1 MGRLVAPKSYNYYWQ
16 IMSIMMCP
24 ILLWLYS
31 SILPT
36 LFALC
41 PGNLNSMLS
50 GKSSRPYDDG
60 RVQVSDELPRPRTL
74 DKYWGYFL
82 SMQGNASTM
91 RFSDNQ
97 GFTHHLACSKGGQQ
111 GDGLETIRFAV
122 TVHPSIGRVCER
134 HLGCKVMGI
143 CDDIFIIVCLS
154 KALSCAAEMKKIL
167 KADLDMDLN
176 VPNFN
181 VFFSGTSFSLDTAR
195 SALELAVRADPSL
208 ADLAAMGAGVSTDG
222 MRVAGAP
229 VGVDAWVETF
239 VAKKAQSVITDVAK
253 LDVVSDGLIHSQLL
267 NFCQNACMA
276 FLGRNTPTPLL
287 SEFMAQEDATIVETV
302 CRHGS
307 GSGHVDWTPH
317 LRKFANTKIQVPRGV
332 WDNAQ

>member
-1 MGRLVAPKSYNYYWQ
+1 
-16 IMSIMMCP
+16 
-24 ILLWLYS
+24 
-31 SILPT
+31 
-36 LFALC
+36 
-41 PGNLNSMLS
+41 
-50 GKSSRPYDDG
+50 
-60 RVQVSDELPRPRTL
+60 
-74 DKYWGYFL
+74 
-82 SMQGNASTM
+82 
-91 RFSDNQ
+91 
-97 GFTHHLACSKGGQQ
+97 
-111 GDGLETIRFAV
+111 
-122 TVHPSIGRVCER
+122 
-134 HLGCKVMGI
+134 
-143 CDDIFIIVCLS
+143 
-154 KALSCAAEMKKIL
+154 
-167 KADLDMDLN
+167 
-176 VPNFN
+176 
-181 VFFSGTSFSLDTAR
+181 
-195 SALELAVRADPSL
+195 
-208 ADLAAMGAGVSTDG
+208 MGAGVSTDG

-229 VGVDAWVETF
+229 VGVDAWVKTF